1 MGFRPFLLRLLSE
14 LLRVYDL
21 DLSFMPVLIA
31 ARSIEITVRTTI
43 NIRWLPVALSAI
55 ADSYP
60 PALEEL
66 CITYYT
72 DQQVIQPPYLVPGIM
87 PAVNAE
93 LMKMTALPRLR
104 WRLEF
109 EPADDG
115 HHAEYFAGFSRF
127 IELELPTF
135 YAAGRLVVE
144 WYSSSGETG
153 EWAVR

>member
-1 MGFRPFLLRLLSE
+1 
-14 LLRVYDL
+14 
-21 DLSFMPVLIA
+21 MPVLIA
-31 ARSIEITVRTTI
+31 VRSIEITVRTTI

-87 PAVNAE
+87 PAVNTE

-104 WRLEF
+104 WRPEF

-144 WYSSSGETG
+144 
-153 EWAVR
+153 